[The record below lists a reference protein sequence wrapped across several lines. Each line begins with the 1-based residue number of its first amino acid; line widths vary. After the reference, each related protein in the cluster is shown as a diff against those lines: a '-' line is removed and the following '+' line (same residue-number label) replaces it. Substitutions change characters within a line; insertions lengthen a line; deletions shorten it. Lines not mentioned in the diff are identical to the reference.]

1 MLRFETEAL
10 RQAYKVS
17 DFDGLF
23 LLVKPTGSRLWHH
36 LWHQK
41 YRIDGKEKLLAIG
54 AYPDVS
60 LAQAGQA
67 CGDARALLALGKDPS
82 QAKQDRKRADNER
95 RGLTFASQAVA
106 YVNKSQKKGYADS
119 SMAKPEWLLNMANA
133 DFGETPMSEITSP
146 MILRRLRKL
155 EAKGYSPH
163 S

>member
-23 LLVKPTGSRLWHH
+23 LLVKPTGSR